1 MQRSHKGTAGMNILL
16 IACPKLEWMQDS
28 KGTIPVS
35 LLYLAAVLRQAGFSA
50 HILDLSAIKPDPE
63 TDLFDNLMRE
73 INTAVSG
80 LDPAI
85 IGFNCFVSQ
94 HLPFI
99 MRVSEKLRK
108 TSPNAHITIGG
119 AHPSI
124 FYMDILSNCPEFDS
138 VIVGEGEEQIVALAY
153 CVKKKTNDFGR
164 IHSFAYRINGK
175 AVYNQRNGY
184 ISNLDQLPD
193 PSWGI
198 VNFPDYFS
206 DHSSWH
212 NPKNH
217 DIRISAPI
225 LTSRSCPF
233 NCNFCACHKTMGRG
247 FRRRSP
253 KRVVGEIE
261 YLYREYGINYFGFID
276 DNVNLDKSH
285 VMEICDEIIR
295 RRLDIQFEPTCGLHL
310 ASMDDDIA
318 KALSKAG
325 CVFARLP
332 IEHGNEYI
340 RNKVIGK
347 NLNREQIFS
356 ATKSLRKYGMRIS
369 TMSIMGFPEDTSQT
383 LQDTYDLLMELKADL
398 NYVFN
403 LIPFPGTK
411 VFEQA
416 KKEGLLLSA
425 FSEEQIW
432 KGEIDLDPVQKVQ
445 QYYLRPKNMS
455 IEELDYF
462 RKKFNEIRVMYI

>member
-1 MQRSHKGTAGMNILL
+1 MNILL
-16 IACPKLEWMQDS
+16 IACPKLEWMQES

-35 LLYLAAVLRQAGFSA
+35 LLYLAAVLRRSGFYV
-50 HILDLSAIKPDPE
+50 HILDLSISKSENA
-63 TDLFDNLMRE
+63 TDLFDGLMLK
-73 INTAVSG
+73 INNAVSDI
-80 LDPAI
+80 DPAI

-99 MRVSEKLRK
+99 MRVSKQLRK
-108 TSPNAHITIGG
+108 TMPKVHITIGG

-124 FYMDILSNCPEFDS
+124 FYKDILTNSPEIDS
-138 VIVGEGEEQIVALAY
+138 VIVGEGEEQIVELAN
-153 CVKKKTNDFGR
+153 CIEKRKPDFQT
-164 IHSFAYRINGK
+164 IHSFAYRVNGNV
-175 AVYNQRNGY
+175 VYNKRNGY
-184 ISNLDQLPD
+184 ISDLDKLPD
-193 PSWGI
+193 PAWDI
-198 VNFPDYFS
+198 INFPDYFS

-212 NPKNH
+212 NPKQH
-217 DIRISAPI
+217 DIKISAPI
-225 LTSRSCPF
+225 ITSRSCPF
-233 NCNFCACHKTMGRG
+233 SCNFCACHKTMGRG
-247 FRRRSP
+247 FRKRSP

-261 YLYREYGINYFGFID
+261 HIHRTYGINYFGFID
-276 DNVNLDKSH
+276 DNVNLDKNH
-285 VMEICDEIIR
+285 VMEICEEIIR

-347 NLNREQIFS
+347 NLKREQIFS
-356 ATKSLRKYGMRIS
+356 AAKSLRKYGMRIS
-369 TMSIMGFPEDTSQT
+369 TMSIMGFPEDTMQT

-411 VFEQA
+411 LFNQA
-416 KKEGLLLSA
+416 KEEGLLLSN

-432 KGEIDLDPVQKVQ
+432 QGDIDLDPVQKIQ
-445 QYYLRPKNMS
+445 QYYLKPKNMS

-462 RKKFNEIRVMYI
+462 RNKFNEIQIMNS

>member
-1 MQRSHKGTAGMNILL
+1 MNILL

-28 KGTIPVS
+28 KGSIPVS
-35 LLYLAAVLRQAGFSA
+35 LLYLAAVLRQAGFSV
-50 HILDLSAIKPDPE
+50 HILDLSVMKSDPE
-63 TDLFDNLMRE
+63 VDSFDNLMLK
-73 INTAVSG
+73 INNTVSDV
-80 LDPAI
+80 DPAI

-99 MRVSEKLRK
+99 MRVSKQLRK
-108 TSPNAHITIGG
+108 TLPKVHITLGG

-124 FYMDILSNCPEFDS
+124 FYKDILANCSEFDS
-138 VIVGEGEEQIVALAY
+138 VIVGEGEEQIVALAN
-153 CVKKKTNDFGR
+153 CVEKKTNEFDH
-164 IHSFAYRINGK
+164 IHSFAYRVNG
-175 AVYNQRNGY
+175 AIAYNQRNGY
-184 ISNLDQLPD
+184 ITDLDLLPD
-193 PSWGI
+193 ASWDI
-198 VNFPDYFS
+198 INFPDYFS

-212 NPKNH
+212 NPKKH
-217 DIRISAPI
+217 DIKISAPI
-225 LTSRSCPF
+225 ITSRSCPF
-233 NCNFCACHKTMGRG
+233 SCNFCACHKTMGRG
-247 FRRRSP
+247 FRKRSP

-261 YLYREYGINYFGFID
+261 HLHREYGIRYFGFID
-276 DNVNLDKSH
+276 DNVNLHKSH
-285 VMEICDEIIR
+285 VIEICDEIQR

-318 KALSKAG
+318 KALSRAG

-340 RNKVIGK
+340 RNKIIGK
-347 NLNREQIFS
+347 NLNREQIFR
-356 ATKSLRKYGMRIS
+356 AAKSLRKYGMRIS
-369 TMSIMGFPEDTSQT
+369 TMSIMGFPEDTTQT

-416 KKEGLLLSA
+416 KNEGLLLSA

-432 KGEIDLDPVQKVQ
+432 KGDIDLDPVQKVQ
-445 QYYLRPKNMS
+445 QYYLKPKNMS
-455 IEELDYF
+455 FEELDYF
-462 RKKFNEIRVMYI
+462 RNKFNGIRIMNS